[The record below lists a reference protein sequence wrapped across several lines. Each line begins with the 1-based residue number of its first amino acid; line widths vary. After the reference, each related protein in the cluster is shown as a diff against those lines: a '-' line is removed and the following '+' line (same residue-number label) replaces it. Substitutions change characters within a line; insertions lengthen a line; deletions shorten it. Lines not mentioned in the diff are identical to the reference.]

1 MRQRPPK
8 RQHYVPQWY
17 LRRFRDP
24 SERDGRHYVA
34 VYDRQS
40 NTQHQRMAVKNIAV
54 ESNLY
59 TLTAADDADAYIVE
73 ALLARR
79 DEFDLELTSRI
90 LKERKVDH
98 DDIPDVKQLITI
110 QHFRTRSL
118 RELLRHIYR
127 DEEQPKLAAELMEE
141 GPLSSLP
148 AEQQAEFCR
157 SVDELKEGKW
167 IAPDGEDGLLAL
179 QFGDDGTFLAS
190 LDLFRS
196 FVVVCLPYP
205 AFVTS
210 DNPII
215 AHQPTLDGWDT
226 ITTVGLD
233 NAVDLWLPLDP
244 CHALLVTRNVL
255 ACPTLIGLRVS
266 QVLGINNALMR
277 ASDRWTIWQPG
288 SAADQ
293 FLDLP
298 ATRRRG
304 GD

>member
-24 SERDGRHYVA
+24 SERGGRHYVA
-34 VYDRQS
+34 VYDCLS
-40 NTQHQRMAVKNIAV
+40 NTQHDRMAVKNVAV
-54 ESNLY
+54 ESGLY
-59 TLTAADDADAYIVE
+59 TLTAVDDADAYIVE

-79 DEFDLELTSRI
+79 DEFDFELTSRI
-90 LKERKVDH
+90 LEECKVDYE
-98 DDIPDVKQLITI
+98 DIPEVKQLIAI
-110 QHFRTRSL
+110 QHSRTRSL

-127 DEEQPKLAAELMEE
+127 DEEQPKLAAELKRE
-141 GPLSSLP
+141 GPPSSWP
-148 AEQQAEFCR
+148 AEQQAEFWQ
-157 SVDELKEGKW
+157 SVEELKEGKW

-179 QFGDDGTFLAS
+179 QFSVDDTFLAG
-190 LDLFRS
+190 LDLFRG
-196 FVVVCLPYP
+196 FVLVVLIDE

-210 DNPII
+210 DNPIV
-215 AHQPTLDGWDT
+215 ARRLGSLQYAT
-226 ITTVGLD
+226 IMEIGLA
-233 NAVDLWLPLDP
+233 NAGELWFPMGP
-244 CHALLVTRNVL
+244 RHALMATRSPQISPARINL
-255 ACPTLIGLRVS
+255 PVS
-266 QVLGINNALMR
+266 QVRSINNALMR